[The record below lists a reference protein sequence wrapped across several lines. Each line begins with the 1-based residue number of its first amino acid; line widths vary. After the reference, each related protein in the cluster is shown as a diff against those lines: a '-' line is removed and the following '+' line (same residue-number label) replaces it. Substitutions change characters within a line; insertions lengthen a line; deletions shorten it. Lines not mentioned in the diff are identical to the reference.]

1 MICNQLGLVSLGAQ
15 HSSPS
20 GEEAAVSELRVGVIG
35 CGHLGKIHA
44 RLLAG
49 REDCRFVGVVD
60 PAAEAAASVAESY
73 GCAAFTSPE
82 ALVGCCDAAVV
93 AAPTGLHAEVAVP
106 LLKEGIDLLVEKPL
120 AASVEDARA
129 IVVTARRFGRTV
141 AVGHVERFNP
151 AWELACQQAGLP
163 LFVESARLA
172 PFTYRSL
179 DVGVVLD
186 LMIHDI
192 DLVLSLQ
199 PGRLEKIEANGL
211 IATGG
216 FEDAVKARLTFG
228 SGLVADL
235 SASRIH
241 PTLSRR
247 LSMWTS
253 ENLVSIDFNAKTVD
267 VVAASESVAAGRF
280 VADAVPVTERASAK
294 ETFFS
299 DVLPHRTLPV
309 PDSNAIA
316 CEHDDFL
323 AAIRTSREPRVTA
336 AAGASALEIATRVLD
351 VLKCTK
357 LGAPPPIIEMRR
369 SA

>member
-1 MICNQLGLVSLGAQ
+1 MFR

-20 GEEAAVSELRVGVIG
+20 EKEAAVSELRVGVIG

-49 REDCRFVGVVD
+49 RDDCQLVGVVD
-60 PAAEAAASVAESY
+60 PVAGAARSVADSH
-73 GCAAFTSPE
+73 GCEAFTSP
-82 ALVGCCDAAVV
+82 ADLIGRVDAAVV
-93 AAPTGLHAEVAVP
+93 AAPTGLHAEVAIP
-106 LLKEGIDLLVEKPL
+106 LLKEGIDLLDEKPL

-151 AWELACQQAGLP
+151 AWELACQQAGRP

-199 PGRLEKIEANGL
+199 PGRLEKIEADGL
-211 IATGG
+211 VATGG
-216 FEDAVKARLTFG
+216 HEDAVKARLTFG

-253 ENLVSIDFNAKTVD
+253 ESLVSVDFNAKTVE

-280 VADAVPVTERASAK
+280 VADAVPVAERAAAK
-294 ETFFS
+294 EAFFS
-299 DVLPHRTLPV
+299 EVLPHRTLPV

-323 AAIRTSREPRVTA
+323 TAIRTAAEPRVSA
-336 AAGASALEIATRVLD
+336 AAGAAALEIATRVLD
-351 VLKCTK
+351 VMQCTK
-357 LGAPPPIIEMRR
+357 LGAPPPIVELRK

>member
-1 MICNQLGLVSLGAQ
+1 M
-15 HSSPS
+15 
-20 GEEAAVSELRVGVIG
+20 GEIRVGVIG

-49 REDCRFVGVVD
+49 REDCQLVGVVD
-60 PAAEAAASVAESY
+60 PAFVVAREVAEGH
-73 GCAAFTSPE
+73 GCEAFADPQE
-82 ALVGCCDAAVV
+82 LVGRVDAAIV
-93 AAPTGLHAEVAVP
+93 AAPTGLHAEVAIP
-106 LLKEGIDLLVEKPL
+106 LLKQGVDLLIEKPL

-151 AWELACQQAGLP
+151 AWELARQQPGRP

-179 DVGVVLD
+179 DVGVVFD

-192 DLVLSLQ
+192 DLVLSLE
-199 PGRLEKIEANGL
+199 PGRLERIEADGL

-216 FEDAVKARLTFG
+216 HEDAVKARLTFG

-235 SASRIH
+235 SASRIY
-241 PTLSRR
+241 PTLTRR

-253 ENLVSIDFNAKTVD
+253 ESMVAVDFNAKTVD
-267 VVAASESVAAGRF
+267 VVAASEQVISGGFQAE
-280 VADAVPVTERASAK
+280 AVPLAERATAK
-294 ETFFS
+294 EVFFQE
-299 DVLPHRTLPV
+299 VLPRQTLPV
-309 PDSNAIA
+309 PDANAIA

-323 AAIRTSREPRVTA
+323 GCIGTTREPRVTA
-336 AAGASALEIATRVLD
+336 AAGSAALEVATRVLD
-351 VLKCTK
+351 VLRCTK
-357 LGAPPPIIEMRR
+357 LGAPPPIVELRK